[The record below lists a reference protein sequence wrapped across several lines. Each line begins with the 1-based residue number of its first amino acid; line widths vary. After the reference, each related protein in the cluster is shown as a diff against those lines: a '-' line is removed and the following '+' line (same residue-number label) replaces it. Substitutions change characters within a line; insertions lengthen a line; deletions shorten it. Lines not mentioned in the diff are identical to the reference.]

1 MPTLPQF
8 LPRSW
13 NERSINQQLDATIRR
28 AQHMYAAVAYWTI
41 GPEVLH
47 HRLVELLRQPESF
60 CCVDLHLP
68 TDVDKL
74 NEFHR
79 KGAHQFYLQCHEVRQ
94 QGERH
99 LHRHLLHTKLLVFDL
114 PDERAEVWV
123 GSYNFTK
130 QALLGANR
138 EASLVLSV
146 SQQSDLYQQVRA
158 YLEAIRTDAHCHRFD
173 PARIDDYKQLQGLP
187 KDDPEPE
194 CFVLPVAWHSDR
206 MTTLT
211 RQTLLLL
218 GHDPDERRVL
228 AQIDGTNAPVV
239 VRAYDLATGTITHYG
254 ATIQNQGAIDRNVP
268 SSYDLTFGQRHLAI
282 RLRKTLPYVAPQ
294 EHRLPSAEL
303 REFGFWANLLVL
315 DQLPASL
322 QLLPQKRADT
332 AKWQRDWE
340 ATQALREELKAEP
353 ESSAGHQL
361 DLTYEA
367 QPLNPDQSREVIPE
381 LTADEWLRWAIAS
394 SLRYRGKAKLGQIG
408 VFGAAFWDES
418 SPGRETALMELD
430 RCFTPYS
437 RPYLEAAYEQPL
449 RQRYYENSAESN
461 QLLLNGSA
469 GAPRL
474 EKLLEKYR
482 LRY

>member
-13 NERSINQQLDATIRR
+13 DDRSINQQLDATIQR
-28 AQHMYAAVAYWTI
+28 AQNLYGAVAYWTI

-47 HRLVELLRQPESF
+47 HRLVELLRHPESF

-74 NEFHR
+74 NAFYR
-79 KGAHQFYLQCHEVRQ
+79 QGAHQLYLQCHEVRQ

-114 PDERAEVWV
+114 PNERAEIWV

-146 SQQSDLYQQVRA
+146 SQGSDLYRQVRA
-158 YLEAIRTDAHCHRFD
+158 YLEAIRSDAHCHRFD
-173 PARIDDYKQLQGLP
+173 PARLDDYKQLQGLP
-187 KDDPEPE
+187 EDDPEPE

-206 MTTLT
+206 MPTLT

-228 AQIDGTNAPVV
+228 AQIDGTNAPVIL
-239 VRAYDLATGTITHYG
+239 RAYDLATGLVSHYG
-254 ATIQNQGAIDRNVP
+254 TTIQNQGAIDRNVP

-282 RLRKTLPYVAPQ
+282 RPRKTLPYVAPQ
-294 EHRLPSAEL
+294 EHRLPPAEL

-332 AKWQRDWE
+332 AKWQRDWQ
-340 ATQALREELKAEP
+340 ATQTLREELNPEP
-353 ESSAGHQL
+353 DRLAGRQL
-361 DLTYEA
+361 DFAYDA
-367 QPLNPDQSREVIPE
+367 QLLARDQPREIIPE
-381 LTADEWLRWAIAS
+381 LTADEWLQWAIAT
-394 SLRYRGKAKLGQIG
+394 SLLYRGKAKLGQVG
-408 VFGAAFWDES
+408 VFGATFWAGDT
-418 SPGRETALMELD
+418 RNHETPLMELD
-430 RCFTPYS
+430 HYFTPYS
-437 RPYLEAAYEQPL
+437 RPYLETSYEQPL
-449 RQRYYENSAESN
+449 RRRYYENTAPN
-461 QLLLNGSA
+461 QLPPESA
-469 GAPRL
+469 AGGPRL
-474 EKLLEKYR
+474 EKLVEKYR